1 MQPVIP
7 AEMLSGAMQL
17 VVCFVTA
24 VAALLSF
31 MLGTRA

>member
-1 MQPVIP
+1 MQPLIP
-7 AEMLSGAMQL
+7 AEMVSGALQL

-24 VAALLSF
+24 VATLLSF